1 MNTNHQATL
10 NQAIKLLQSLSTGQ
24 IQGGDTAFAEVPL
37 PEYDLGRQ
45 HIIVFI
51 LSHH

>member
-24 IQGGDTAFAEVPL
+24 FQGGDTAFAEVPL
-37 PEYDLGRQ
+37 PEYDTQIQNFYNHGKTL
-45 HIIVFI
+45 
-51 LSHH
+51 